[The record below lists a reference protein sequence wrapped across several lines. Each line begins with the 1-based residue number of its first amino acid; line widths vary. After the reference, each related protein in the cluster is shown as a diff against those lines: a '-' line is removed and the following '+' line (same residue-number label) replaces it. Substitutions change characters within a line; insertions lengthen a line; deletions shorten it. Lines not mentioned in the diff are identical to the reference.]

1 MVLSFANE
9 KGSKL
14 DMKKLW
20 SIIIIAVILLALA
33 IGTWAAYSA
42 GYIGVNRNA
51 KILRS
56 MVREFSRTIS
66 GTGAKVVETK
76 SVYGKLNGN
85 RERHK
90 LFRRGIGPYRF
101 GQGYRPADRR
111 T

>member
-1 MVLSFANE
+1 
-9 KGSKL
+9 
-14 DMKKLW
+14 MKKLW

-85 RERHK
+85 GNGINYFGAALVRIDSVKDIDLLIGEK
-90 LFRRGIGPYRF
+90 SARRYSK
-101 GQGYRPADRR
+101 
-111 T
+111 

>member
-1 MVLSFANE
+1 
-9 KGSKL
+9 
-14 DMKKLW
+14 MKKLW

-33 IGTWAAYSA
+33 IGTLAAYSA

-66 GTGAKVVETK
+66 ETGAKVVETK

-85 RERHK
+85 GN
-90 LFRRGIGPYRF
+90 GINYF
-101 GQGYRPADRR
+101 GAVSIRSRI
-111 T
+111 